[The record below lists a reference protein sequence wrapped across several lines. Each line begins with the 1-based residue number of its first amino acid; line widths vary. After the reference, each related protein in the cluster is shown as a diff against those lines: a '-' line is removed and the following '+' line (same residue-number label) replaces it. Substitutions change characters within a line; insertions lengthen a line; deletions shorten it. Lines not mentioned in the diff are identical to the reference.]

1 MFRYILL
8 RIALALPTIVL
19 VSILVFLMLYLT
31 PGDPASIYVGDRQA
45 TPERLAQVRHE
56 MGLDRPILVQYADF
70 ATGMLRGGASRSL
83 QTNRAVSDEIMER
96 LPSTLELT
104 IAAFLISVFIGG
116 GLGILSALR
125 PNSWFDTATRA
136 VAMAGVSMPVF
147 WLGALVIFIF
157 SVQLRWFPVTGEG
170 GWERLVMPA
179 AVLGLVTAA
188 PLMRLVRGSMLEVM
202 GMDYITTARAKGQ
215 RESAVV
221 LGHGLRNALIP
232 IVTVMGLQLGALLG
246 GAVITEAVFA
256 RPGIGRLIVDS
267 ILSKDFPVV
276 QATILYVAVIYIVIN
291 LVVDI
296 SYGFLDPRIRLGAGQ
311 R

>member
-296 SYGFLDPRIRLGAGQ
+296 SYGFLDPRIRRA
-311 R
+311 

>member
-8 RIALALPTIVL
+8 RIALAVPTIIL
-19 VSILVFLMLYLT
+19 VSVLVFLMLYLT

>member
-8 RIALALPTIVL
+8 RIALAVPTIIL
-19 VSILVFLMLYLT
+19 VSVLVFLMLYLT

-56 MGLDRPILVQYADF
+56 MGLDRPIWVQYADF
-70 ATGMLRGGASRSL
+70 ATGMLRGSGARSL
-83 QTNRAVSDEIMER
+83 QTNRPVSDEIMER

-104 IAAFLISVFIGG
+104 FAAFIISVVVGG

-125 PNSWFDTATRA
+125 PNSWFDTSTRA

-147 WLGALVIFIF
+147 WLGALVIFVF
-157 SVQLRWFPVTGEG
+157 SLQLRWFPVTGEG
-170 GWERLVMPA
+170 GWQRLVMPA

-221 LGHGLRNALIP
+221 MGHGLRNALIP
-232 IVTVMGLQLGALLG
+232 IITVMGLQLGALLG

-276 QATILYVAVIYIVIN
+276 QATILYVAIIYIIIN